1 MNFNSRLVPMRILLV
16 HNYYGSSAPSGENV
30 VFEAERD
37 LLRAHGH
44 EVQTFTR
51 YSDTIRGRGLWGK
64 IVGALSTICNPFA
77 ARALARQCRAFRP
90 DIVHF
95 HNTFPLISL
104 WTVRT
109 AAKFAPVVMTLHNY
123 RLLCAAGTP
132 LRDGKACRACFP
144 VNVKPR
150 FWPALRFRCYRKSLA
165 ATLPLAL
172 SNWLYGTCLKRWV
185 ARFIVLSEFQRRTL
199 LECGY
204 PVDRLVVKG
213 HFVEDGSP
221 LEPRALAQRRDFL
234 FVGRLSSEKGV
245 VTLIQAWERIWKMCP
260 SSSLLIVGDGD
271 LHSQATRLG
280 RGMNVKWL
288 GRKSRE
294 EVRFLIWGARCL
306 VVPSEC
312 WETFG
317 LSAVEAMSLSVPVV
331 VSDLGALP
339 SLVKDGQTGIV
350 FKAGDEDALAMAL
363 RRMVQMD
370 ESNYRRM
377 CRAARED
384 YERCF
389 TPQQNYVQ
397 LMAIYK
403 EAGAVDGKA
412 EAVRDKVTIVNG

>member
-1 MNFNSRLVPMRILLV
+1 MRVLLV
-16 HNYYGSSAPSGENV
+16 HNYYGSAAPSGENV

-51 YSDTIRGRGLWGK
+51 HSDTIRGRGLWGK

-77 ARALARQCRAFRP
+77 AHALARQCREFKP

-104 WTVRT
+104 WAVR
-109 AAKFAPVVMTLHNY
+109 AAARFAPVVMTLHNY

-132 LRDGKACRACFP
+132 LRDGKPCRSCFS

-150 FWPALRFRCYRKSLA
+150 FWPSLRFRCYRKSLA

-185 ARFIVLSEFQRRTL
+185 ARFVVLSEFQRITL
-199 LECGY
+199 IECGY
-204 PVDRLVVKG
+204 PIDRLMVKG
-213 HFVEDGSP
+213 NFVEDGSS
-221 LEPRALAQRRDFL
+221 LEPCTVVQRRDFL

-245 VTLIQAWERIWKMCP
+245 VTLIQAWEQIWKMCP
-260 SSSLLIVGDGD
+260 SSSLLIVGDGV
-271 LHSQATRLG
+271 LHSQATYLG
-280 RGMNVKWL
+280 DGKNVKWL

-294 EVRFLIWGARCL
+294 EVRSLILGARCL
-306 VVPSEC
+306 VVPSEW

-317 LSAVEAMSLSVPVV
+317 LSVVEAMSLSVPVIA
-331 VSDLGALP
+331 SDLGALP
-339 SLVKDGQTGIV
+339 SLVKDGETGLV
-350 FKAGDEDALAMAL
+350 FKAGDEEALATAL
-363 RRMVQMD
+363 LRMVRMN
-370 ESNYRRM
+370 ESDYRRM

-384 YERCF
+384 YERRF
-389 TPQQNYVQ
+389 TPERNYER

-403 EAGAVDGKA
+403 EAGPVDGKV
-412 EAVRDKVTIVNG
+412 EAIRDKVTL